1 MRHET
6 DSAGVMRLRIF
17 YFFFCVI
24 QGPIFTTYKLT
35 ETISYFSLSLCN
47 AWLLLLA
54 VLELACLKI
63 NIFMLCLRFF
73 LCLK

>member
-54 VLELACLKI
+54 VLELACLKNKYI
-63 NIFMLCLRFF
+63 YVMFRFF
-73 LCLK
+73 LVS